1 METKDEKNKI
11 NINYI
16 LNVVH
21 LGDKDYFIDT
31 TYEVGSKGSDGKGL
45 LYFGMSKEEREDIG
59 GFNINIHDNL
69 LLISHSP
76 MNHGSLPTQEKAAGE
91 FPAAFSL
98 GALYS
103 LGNNFFTQNI
113 NSTPA

>member
-1 METKDEKNKI
+1 MQKGETERMMINK
-11 NINYI
+11 
-16 LNVVH
+16 
-21 LGDKDYFIDT
+21 KT
-31 TYEVGSKGSDGKGL
+31 KM
-45 LYFGMSKEEREDIG
+45 YFGGVTALSILVLSFHMLALKY
-59 GFNINIHDNL
+59 L

-91 FPAAFSL
+91 FPAAFS
-98 GALYS
+98 ALYS